1 MRIRTIKP
9 EFWKSEDTEKLSEP
23 AMLLAIGLLNYA
35 DDYGLFNANPK
46 LIKSELFPM
55 REPSRPIADL
65 LSELAGTGFI
75 ALGEGADGR
84 TYGRIVKF
92 LAHQRIC
99 RPSPSKIAP
108 LCRFDEPSASV
119 RGAIVEPSVPEQ
131 VTGSMDPVTEAEVV
145 QVAPTKAKAKSA
157 TPDAIPDEYQPTPEA
172 QAAWAEWLAYRR
184 SKAKPVTAIAAKQ
197 QFKLLAEWGAPAWIA
212 AIQSSIA
219 NDYQGLFPAREA
231 PRAARQAAPAT
242 NWSEGDI
249 KW

>member
-9 EFWKSEDTEKLSEP
+9 EFWKSEDTERLSEP

-35 DDYGLFNANPK
+35 DDEGLFNANPK
-46 LIKSELFPM
+46 LIKAELFPM
-55 REPSRPIADL
+55 RDPSRPIADL
-65 LSELAGTGFI
+65 LAELAGTGFI
-75 ALGEGADGR
+75 ALGAGEDGR
-84 TYGRIVKF
+84 TYGRIVTF
-92 LAHQRIC
+92 RSHQRID
-99 RPSPSKIAP
+99 RPQPSKIKH
-108 LCRFDEPSASV
+108 LCRFDEPSASI
-119 RGAIVEPSVPEQ
+119 RGTIVEPSRKEQ
-131 VTGSMDPVTEAEVV
+131 VTGSMDHVMEAEVV
-145 QVAPTKAKAKSA
+145 PIAQPKPKAKSA
-157 TPDAIPDEYQPTPEA
+157 TPDAIPAEYQPTPEA

-219 NDYQGLFPAREA
+219 NDYQGLFPPRDG
-231 PRAARQAAPAT
+231 PRAARQPQPAT